1 MELSVIIPS
10 RDEALVEKTIEDV
23 LFHAE
28 SNTEVLVGLDGWSQP
43 ISDEDLYLAQ
53 FKYKGRVHFLK
64 SVKGIGQR
72 QITNKLVEM
81 SKARYIFKVDSHTS
95 FQQGFDKQMISE
107 MDDRTILAPLMGV
120 LEPISWTINGN
131 KMTSRYCFGKDFVMK
146 YDEENG
152 NPETMTLQ
160 GSAWM
165 ITKENYFKWGLLDE
179 TLGSWGGMA
188 VEVGIKAFLN
198 GVRCRT
204 TRESYYGHVF
214 KEKDSDFG
222 YDRGLHPGKEATELL
237 IKRYRNKS
245 IAGLI
250 EKFNYPADWTP
261 ETVKELPSVL

>member
-152 NPETMTLQ
+152 NPETMALQ

-165 ITKENYFKWGLLDE
+165 ITRENYFKWNVCDE
-179 TLGSWGGMA
+179 TLGGWGAQG
-188 VEVGIKAFLN
+188 VELGIAAWLN
-198 GVRCRT
+198 GGRCRT
-204 TRESYYGHVF
+204 TREVYYGHVF
-214 KEKDSDFG
+214 RHKDEEFP
-222 YDRGLHPGKEATELL
+222 YDRGENPGKFATEEL
-237 IKRYRNKS
+237 KRRYENDPRILELAK
-245 IAGLI
+245 
-250 EKFNYPADWTP
+250 KFNYPIDW
-261 ETVKELPSVL
+261 KENVV